1 MFWWN
6 FNINYLKKHSNNNDI
21 GREKCKKKAILLVID
36 DEDNIIKNKNRNN
49 NEKLVELDYMHAIQ
63 INLIYFEDYNEAE
76 LIGIVKK
83 DTNQYGVYNL
93 CQRIGLVGD
102 TRSTTH
108 TTRTPRQRCIK
119 TRIWN
124 SVNMFP
130 INTNINKK
138 WNKKISLE
146 VENNKKKRI
155 NLCIWNSRVLL
166 IRQLE

>member
-1 MFWWN
+1 METHD
-6 FNINYLKKHSNNNDI
+6 LHT
-21 GREKCKKKAILLVID
+21 
-36 DEDNIIKNKNRNN
+36 
-49 NEKLVELDYMHAIQ
+49 IQ

-93 CQRIGLVGD
+93 RQRIGLVGD

-108 TTRTPRQRCIK
+108 ITKTPRQRCIK
-119 TRIWN
+119 TRFRN

-138 WNKKISLE
+138 
-146 VENNKKKRI
+146 
-155 NLCIWNSRVLL
+155 
-166 IRQLE
+166 